1 MKHAN
6 VALFVPHSGCRHMCS
21 FCDQKSITGQHC
33 RLTAQQVKD
42 AAETA
47 LRTLHNAAQNAEI
60 AFFGGSFTA
69 IDRQYMLS
77 LLQAAYPYV
86 EKGQV
91 SGIRVSTRPDAIDWE
106 VLQLLKQYG
115 VTSVELGAQS
125 MDDGVL
131 SANGRGHSAQ
141 DVEKASALIRKA
153 GFSLGLQ
160 MMTGLYKSSEALDMY
175 TAKKICAICPQTV
188 RVYPT
193 LVLRGTRLAQLYT
206 DGLYAPPSLESTVAL
221 CTQLL
226 SLFEGEGIR
235 VIRLGLHS
243 SEGLRS
249 AYVAGPFHPALRQLC
264 QSRQILCHVLEQI
277 KKKQFPC
284 GPLVLH
290 VHPKTLSKLTG
301 QKKSNLRELARR
313 GYPAQVYQD
322 EMLAEDVCRGYFD
335 N

>member
-6 VALFVPHSGCRHMCS
+6 IALFVPHSGCRHMCS

-42 AAETA
+42 AVETA
-47 LRTLHNAAQNAEI
+47 QRTLHNAAQNAEI

-77 LLQAAYPYV
+77 LLEAAYPYV

-91 SGIRVSTRPDAIDWE
+91 SGIRISTRPDAVDWE
-106 VLQLLKQYG
+106 VLGLLRQYG
-115 VTSVELGAQS
+115 VTSIELGAQS
-125 MDDGVL
+125 MDDSVL
-131 SANGRGHSAQ
+131 CANGRGHSAQ
-141 DVEKASALIRKA
+141 DVEKACALIHKA

-160 MMTGLYKSSEALDMY
+160 MMTGLYKSSEALDLY
-175 TAKKICAICPQTV
+175 TAQKICTLHPKTV

-193 LVLRGTRLAQLYT
+193 IVLRGTRLAQLYAE
-206 DGLYAPPSLESTVAL
+206 GLYTPPSLESAVAL

-226 SLFEGEGIR
+226 SLFEREGIR

-243 SEGLRS
+243 GEDLRS

-264 QSRQILCHVLEQI
+264 QSSKMLCHVLEQI
-277 KKKQFPC
+277 ERKHFSC
-284 GPLVLH
+284 GPIVLR
-290 VHPKTLSKLTG
+290 VHPKTLPKLTG
-301 QKKSNLRELARR
+301 QKKSNLQELARR

-322 EMLAEDVCRGYFD
+322 KALAEDTVIVEVEK
-335 N
+335 